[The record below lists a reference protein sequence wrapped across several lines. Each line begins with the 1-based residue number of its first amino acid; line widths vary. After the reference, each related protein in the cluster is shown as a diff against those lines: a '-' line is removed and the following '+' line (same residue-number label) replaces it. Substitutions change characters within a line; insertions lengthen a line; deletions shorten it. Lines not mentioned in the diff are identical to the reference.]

1 MPLPESVT
9 KINKD
14 GVVFVSSVNKVEY
27 LLSELTRAA
36 LKDVAKLIR
45 KRTIEKMKTMP
56 GMRRSK
62 RTYRALGFWVR
73 KKETDLQIGYGNS
86 KRGTSGDAW
95 YAIQA
100 ELGLDNQPKR
110 AFLRNTVFEN
120 IPTIIEIQSKYL
132 SSLESDAAALK
143 QIKDVEDQEVTD
155 DGEDPEAQGGIV
167 PGN

>member
-1 MPLPESVT
+1 MPLPKSVT

-14 GVVFVSSVNKVEY
+14 GVVFESSVDKVNY

-36 LKDVAKLIR
+36 LRDVAKLIR

-56 GMRRSK
+56 GMKRSK
-62 RTYRALGFWVR
+62 RTYRALGYWVR

-86 KRGTSGDAW
+86 KRGTSGDTW

-110 AFLRNTVFEN
+110 AFLRNTVLEN
-120 IPTIIEIQSKYL
+120 IPLIVEIESKYL
-132 SSLESDAAALK
+132 SSLESEAEALK
-143 QIKDVEDQEVTD
+143 QIRETEEREVTD
-155 DGEDPEAQGGIV
+155 DGEDPEA
-167 PGN
+167 

>member
-1 MPLPESVT
+1 MPLPKSIT

-14 GVVFVSSVNKVEY
+14 GVVFESSVDKVNY

-36 LKDVAKLIR
+36 LRDVAKLIR

-56 GMRRSK
+56 GMKRSK
-62 RTYRALGFWVR
+62 RTYRALGYWVR

-86 KRGTSGDAW
+86 KRGTSGDTW

-110 AFLRNTVFEN
+110 AFLRDTVFEN
-120 IPTIIEIQSKYL
+120 IPLIIEIQSKYL
-132 SSLESDAAALK
+132 SSLESEAEALK
-143 QIKDVEDQEVTD
+143 KIRETEEQEVTD
-155 DGEDPEAQGGIV
+155 DGEDPET
-167 PGN
+167 

>member
-1 MPLPESVT
+1 MPLPKSVT

-14 GVVFVSSVNKVEY
+14 GVVFESSVDKVNY
-27 LLSELTRAA
+27 LLNELTRAA
-36 LKDVAKLIR
+36 LRDVAKLIR

-56 GMRRSK
+56 GMKRSK
-62 RTYRALGFWVR
+62 RTYRALGYWVR

-86 KRGTSGDAW
+86 KRGTSGDTW

-120 IPTIIEIQSKYL
+120 IPLIVEIESKYL
-132 SSLESDAAALK
+132 SSLESEAEALK
-143 QIKDVEDQEVTD
+143 QIRETEEQEVTD
-155 DGEDPEAQGGIV
+155 DGEDPET
-167 PGN
+167 